1 MKAAVYD
8 LYEKHGKS
16 VDGLRAE
23 LGDRD
28 LVLQPHIWGFITSKE
43 ATEVNLALHT
53 RRNPCPRRLL
63 RAPTEAV
70 ECDLRL

>member
-1 MKAAVYD
+1 MWYVMGTMGQADARELKAALYD

-28 LVLQPHIWGFITSKE
+28 
-43 ATEVNLALHT
+43 
-53 RRNPCPRRLL
+53 
-63 RAPTEAV
+63 
-70 ECDLRL
+70 